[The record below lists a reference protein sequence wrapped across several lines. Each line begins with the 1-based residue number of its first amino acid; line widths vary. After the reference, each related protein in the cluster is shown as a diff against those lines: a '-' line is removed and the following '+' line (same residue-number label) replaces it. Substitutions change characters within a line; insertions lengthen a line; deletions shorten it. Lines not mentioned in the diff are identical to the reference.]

1 MSDHHPY
8 FLEFEFK
15 KLFFCV
21 FITKCKMKSVSNL
34 LWRGILLFVIG
45 TSFTVVLNLLQARRY
60 SSLYSDG
67 WKNNIQYSKWWL
79 PVLCGSGSALV
90 GLIFPFLE
98 YKAKEQHLSQE
109 WSHVLRCV
117 AMFVGINEACT
128 KVDFPSNLQL
138 SLSLAVLSIGLWWY
152 FDRTKV
158 GLGMGVIIAALATF
172 ITQLLVYHKV
182 CLYSE
187 REFLYIRSWLP
198 CVVFSGG
205 ITVASIGRQLAVN
218 DFIDNE
224 NKSHSE

>member
-1 MSDHHPY
+1 
-8 FLEFEFK
+8 
-15 KLFFCV
+15 
-21 FITKCKMKSVSNL
+21 MKPISHF
-34 LWRGILLFVIG
+34 LWRAALLFVIG
-45 TSFTVVLNLLQARRY
+45 TSFTVVLNLLQAKRH
-60 SSLYSDG
+60 SSFNADI
-67 WKNNIQYSKWWL
+67 WKNNILYSMWWL
-79 PVLCGSGSALV
+79 PILCGSGSALV
-90 GLIFPFLE
+90 GLVFPFLE

-138 SLSLAVLSIGLWWY
+138 SLSLAVLSMGLWWY
-152 FDRTKV
+152 FDRTRV
-158 GLGMGVIIAALATF
+158 GLGMCVIIAALATF
-172 ITQLLVYHKV
+172 ITQLLVNHKV

-187 REFLYIRSWLP
+187 REFSYIRSWLP

-205 ITVASIGRQLAVN
+205 ITIASIGRQLAVN